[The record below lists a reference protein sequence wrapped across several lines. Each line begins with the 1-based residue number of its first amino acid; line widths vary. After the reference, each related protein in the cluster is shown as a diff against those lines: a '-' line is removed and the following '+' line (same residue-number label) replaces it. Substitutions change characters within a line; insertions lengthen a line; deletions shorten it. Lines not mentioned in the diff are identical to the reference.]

1 MKPVDFKK
9 DYLSW
14 ISHSLYFLAV
24 QAAFGFL
31 GVLLGIDTV
40 TAFYVGFTAASLVF
54 YLREVR
60 QEGHNEFWRWGKLDS
75 ILDFTIP
82 MAVGYMFM
90 LILFQIMSGMV

>member
-1 MKPVDFKK
+1 MKPVNFKT

-14 ISHSLYFLAV
+14 ISHSLYFIAV
-24 QAAFGFL
+24 QSMFGVL
-31 GVLLGIDTV
+31 GVLLSINPV
-40 TAFYVGFTAASLVF
+40 TAFYIGFTAASLVF

-82 MAVGYMFM
+82 MVVGYSIVS
-90 LILFQIMSGMV
+90 ILQHIVK

>member
-1 MKPVDFKK
+1 MMKPANIKE

-24 QAAFGFL
+24 QCGFGFL

-75 ILDFTIP
+75 ILDFAIP
-82 MAVGYMFM
+82 MIVGYSGV
-90 LILFQIMSGMV
+90 LIIKVLQ

>member
-1 MKPVDFKK
+1 MKPVDIKQ
-9 DYLSW
+9 DYKSW

-24 QAAFGFL
+24 QCGFGFL

-75 ILDFTIP
+75 ILDFAIP
-82 MAVGYMFM
+82 MVAGYACC
-90 LILFQIMSGMV
+90 IITTVY